1 MSCCDYSSSSSSFD
15 CDCIGDKKHKKAKD
29 KKAKDSKDL
38 SLESTAPINSDH
50 SEKEI
55 IVKLKWSKYFHPT
68 IVTKLLNKKYCLF
81 GAIVGYY
88 YVI

>member
-50 SEKEI
+50 SEK
-55 IVKLKWSKYFHPT
+55 
-68 IVTKLLNKKYCLF
+68 
-81 GAIVGYY
+81 
-88 YVI
+88 